1 MTQESLPQP
10 EATGAQP
17 EATGPEATRRAVLAG
32 ASLIGVT
39 TLAACSTSS
48 SSTASGGTPSSSTP
62 ASGSSAGSAN
72 PGGPPMTA
80 GGSPAASD
88 TGGASGAGSGSGAGG
103 GTVLAAA
110 TAIPVGSGKVFTA
123 EKVVVTQ
130 PTAGHYKGF
139 SAVCTHMHC
148 IVDRVANGTID
159 CPCHGSRY
167 SITDGSVVAGPAP
180 SPLPSQPITV
190 SGGKIALG

>member
-10 EATGAQP
+10 EATGA
-17 EATGPEATRRAVLAG
+17 EATRRAVLAG
-32 ASLIGVT
+32 ASLAGVSA
-39 TLAACSTSS
+39 LAACSASSTTTAAAGGGTS
-48 SSTASGGTPSSSTP
+48 SSTAA
-62 ASGSSAGSAN
+62 ASGSSGGGGN
-72 PGGPPMTA
+72 PGGPQMTA
-80 GGSPAASD
+80 GGSP
-88 TGGASGAGSGSGAGG
+88 TTSGAGG
-103 GTVLAAA
+103 GSGTGSGTVLGAT

-130 PTAGHYKGF
+130 PTAGHYQGF
-139 SAVCTHMHC
+139 SAICTHMHC

-180 SPLPSQPITV
+180 SPLPAQPITV
-190 SGGKIALG
+190 SGNKITLG